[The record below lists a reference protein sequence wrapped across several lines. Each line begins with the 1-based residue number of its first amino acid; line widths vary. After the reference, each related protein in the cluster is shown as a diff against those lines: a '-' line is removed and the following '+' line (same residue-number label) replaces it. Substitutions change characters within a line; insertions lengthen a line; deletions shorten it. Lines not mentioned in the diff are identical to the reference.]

1 MLPGFKT
8 HFRPKKKETGL
19 YDYILLHV
27 YLILNSDLRTE
38 TSIGKL
44 AFSKIHISTIL
55 VTERFSWIPQIIDN
69 QECGKYFP
77 PFQTLLCVGCTV
89 ANLAYRR

>member
-1 MLPGFKT
+1 MITFYYMFIWFWIAT
-8 HFRPKKKETGL
+8 WEQ
-19 YDYILLHV
+19 
-27 YLILNSDLRTE
+27 N
-38 TSIGKL
+38 IGKL
-44 AFSKIHISTIL
+44 AFSKIHIPTIL

-77 PFQTLLCVGCTV
+77 PPFQTLLCVGCTV